1 MCYLILKHQQL
12 LRKEAD
18 SLRENVLK
26 AEAATQAAK
35 KKQKDES
42 EKLKKLYAEFNVAD
56 EIRQEAYK
64 HLQSL
69 RKQAYDKVHF
79 PFFFGYCF

>member
-1 MCYLILKHQQL
+1 M

-26 AEAATQAAK
+26 AEAATQAAR

-42 EKLKKLYAEFNVAD
+42 EKRKKMYAEFNVAD

-69 RKQAYDKVHF
+69 RKQVYDKVHF
-79 PFFFGYCF
+79 LFFYMGTVFDN

>member
-1 MCYLILKHQQL
+1 M

-18 SLRENVLK
+18 SLRQNVLK

-35 KKQKDES
+35 KKHKDES

-64 HLQSL
+64 HLQNL
-69 RKQAYDKVHF
+69 RKQAYTKVHIPYF
-79 PFFFGYCF
+79 YMGTVFYE